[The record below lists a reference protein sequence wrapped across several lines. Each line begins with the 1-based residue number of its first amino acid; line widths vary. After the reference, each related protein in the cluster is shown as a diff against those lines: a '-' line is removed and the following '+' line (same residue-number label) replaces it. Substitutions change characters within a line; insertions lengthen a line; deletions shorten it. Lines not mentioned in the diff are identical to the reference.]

1 MWYPSVSVHHH
12 GLTNH
17 SKLRRF
23 ISTHLLRVDWAEN
36 DKTQLG
42 ASSAPCSSIWVH
54 SWARLGDATLFLHMS
69 HALKGGSRVGVLS
82 AFL

>member
-1 MWYPSVSVHHH
+1 MWYPRVSVHPH

-36 DKTQLG
+36 D
-42 ASSAPCSSIWVH
+42 
-54 SWARLGDATLFLHMS
+54 RLGWVPLLLHAEASGYTAGPGWEIPLCFFVYLM
-69 HALKGGSRVGVLS
+69 
-82 AFL
+82 F